1 MNKEMGDHMN
11 DLNFLNESRLPKD
24 PNKDPEFGIPQEEKY
39 PLFDEKHVRSAIK
52 LFGHVEPKYESQ
64 LARAIIKRMKKY
76 NIPFEF
82 VGEENK
88 LYKYISHNLKESV
101 DDIMKKKWNIEDFNT
116 AEKIGAELARLHA
129 EKEKHLKEDDMSS
142 VYFKNID
149 DHIEQLNKKMK
160 EFDCKC
166 ERITEE
172 AEAVK
177 KETVVLNNLRSDVQD
192 ELSAVKNYDSHAD
205 EAEAAGYDD
214 IAKILRD
221 IRDEEKV
228 HIGELQSL
236 LIKHD
241 KEYEESL
248 EDGEEEVEEELT
260 ESVLDPVNKERCPE
274 VFKNDVMR
282 EDVRKFI
289 LGIIEDAKA
298 KIPFKFN
305 LLNVLMVG
313 SSTGYQY
320 TLTSDI
326 DVEIETDIPENK
338 KWDAIKNTPKGIM
351 LPDTQKPVNVFF
363 MFNGQKYDF
372 KNAENVYD
380 VLNNKWLKKSNKTN
394 LKVPYN
400 YIKDLSMFFMNGCD
414 LALSK
419 YEQDKREFEEYLS
432 LNPET
437 QEISE
442 KEKWEAVD
450 RKIVDIKNDA
460 DLLKMAHHV
469 IFAFEKEGY
478 EDMPFKVNI
487 EMKNDDPRYSVNN
500 LVYKMIDRFGY
511 LEKMD
516 SKAKEARELIKKNEE
531 RIKTDIAKADDHL
544 QEDSVNTPEE
554 IEDENETIDIA
565 NKLLKNNNETAKK
578 DNLKE
583 DYEKPSEGP
592 SSLIPEYMKKKIKP
606 KTEEELKREANIKNS
621 IDSAKWQKQKKEL
634 EKNSINADD
643 LIPSWF
649 KEALNEDFENYILEE
664 ELLNEELSKKQ
675 HRRWKFAKYCIKF
688 LKEDSLNQ
696 ILSRIYGKDS
706 EWLSKSKKEKIEKLR
721 QLSERIPESTKEN
734 IMNSS
739 YSKQTEKLL
748 KKKEKVAKIVGGS
761 TTGATA
767 AGGSAYTVAATLSA
781 KASYDA
787 AVTAGGIAINLTGLV
802 TVLSGLLTLL
812 ATAIVAVVSG
822 VVAGTMHYRNRKTI
836 AKIDVDEMMN
846 ELSKKQFKE
855 SFNYEEATKKLRKN
869 IELNK
874 KFFEARDLALMAET
888 KEQKEKAI
896 QMLEMSIKLLTE
908 NKISEDES
916 IDIQLLES
924 FLNDENLNESLSIS
938 DNRSYR
944 LVIRIIRR
952 YLNDETAAEL
962 LNHIYNTD
970 EWNEKTSYA
979 KDKLIYIIEKLPEE
993 NKKRIVNNSDLK
1005 RFLYQVKK
1013 DERKYNFS
1021 LNNKTQ
1027 HAAKIGLGAGIVAG
1041 LTSGSIVL
1049 SALLIVIGALI
1060 KDAGTKAAE
1069 DSEFRKAEFDNSLN
1083 NALTEIKEN
1092 IKTELKK

>member
-64 LARAIIKRMKKY
+64 LAHAIIKRMKKY

-101 DDIMKKKWNIEDFNT
+101 DDNMKKKWNIEDFDT

-129 EKEKHLKEDDMSS
+129 EKEKHLKEDDMPS
-142 VYFKNID
+142 VYFENID
-149 DHIEQLNKKMK
+149 SHIEQLNKKMK
-160 EFDCKC
+160 EFDCEC

-172 AEAVK
+172 AETVK
-177 KETVVLNNLRSDVQD
+177 KETIVLNNLRSDVQD
-192 ELSAVKNYDSHAD
+192 ELTAIKNYDSHAD

-214 IAKILRD
+214 VAKILRD

-274 VFKNDVMR
+274 VFENDIMR

-289 LGIIEDAKA
+289 LGIIEDAKS
-298 KIPFKFN
+298 KIPFKFD

-320 TLTSDI
+320 ALTSDI
-326 DVEIETDIPENK
+326 DIEIETNIPEKK

-351 LPDTQKPVNVFF
+351 LPDTQKPINIFF
-363 MFNGQKYDF
+363 MFDGQKYDF

-380 VLNNKWLKKSNKTN
+380 VLNNKWLKKSDKTN
-394 LKVPYN
+394 FKVPYN

-432 LNPET
+432 LDPET

-450 RKIVDIKNDA
+450 RKIIDIKNDA

-516 SKAKEARELIKKNEE
+516 SKAKEARELIKQNEE
-531 RIKTDIAKADDHL
+531 RIKSDIAKADDHL
-544 QEDSVNTPEE
+544 QEDSVNT
-554 IEDENETIDIA
+554 EDEKKNE
-565 NKLLKNNNETAKK
+565 NEAENIAKK
-578 DNLKE
+578 MTGTEDGDEIVAEEALKMDPPSKGFTAFIPKYFEPKIENPTAEDSINSAKRKIKEKEQMTPKNTINNYEKMGEPE
-583 DYEKPSEGP
+583 DYIPSY
-592 SSLIPEYMKKKIKP
+592 L
-606 KTEEELKREANIKNS
+606 REAL
-621 IDSAKWQKQKKEL
+621 EL
-634 EKNSINADD
+634 
-643 LIPSWF
+643 
-649 KEALNEDFENYILEE
+649 DFEEFLQEE
-664 ELLNEELSKKQ
+664 MLLNEELSKKQ
-675 HRRWKFAKYCIKF
+675 SRRWKFAKYCLKF
-688 LKEDSLNQ
+688 IKEDSLNN
-696 ILSRIYGKDS
+696 IFVKIYGK
-706 EWLSKSKKEKIEKLR
+706 ENNQWLSKTKKEKVEKLR
-721 QLSERIPESTKEN
+721 QLSERIPESAKER

-739 YSKQTEKLL
+739 QSKELEKTLN
-748 KKKEKVAKIVGGS
+748 KKVKASKIAGGS
-761 TTGATA
+761 LTGASVAGGTAYTIGATA
-767 AGGSAYTVAATLSA
+767 SA

-787 AVTAGGIAINLTGLV
+787 AMAAATAGSIVINLTPLV
-802 TVLSGLLTLL
+802 TIIAGLCSLI

-822 VVAGTMHYRNRKTI
+822 IVTGTMHYKNRKTI
-836 AKIDVDEMMN
+836 AKVDGEEIVK
-846 ELSKKQFKE
+846 ELSKKHL
-855 SFNYEEATKKLRKN
+855 NEAVDFSVYTEILKKNR
-869 IELNK
+869 EANK
-874 KFFEARDLALMAET
+874 RFLEARDLALMAT
-888 KEQKEKAI
+888 TPEQKQKAI
-896 QMLEMSIKLLTE
+896 KILEASLKILTGDEIQDVNLIEDLSQAFKEDEILTE
-908 NKISEDES
+908 GVVDTVKGAAKKVYNTKYDLDNLLKKASGRKINILALLFSYGILGPLGVPAYLFFKWYKYKDVYNEFKAIVSEDEE
-916 IDIQLLES
+916 IMGVYKEIQ
-924 FLNDENLNESLSIS
+924 NEIHSPKP
-938 DNRSYR
+938 DRQK
-944 LVIRIIRR
+944 VK
-952 YLNDETAAEL
+952 EL
-962 LNHIYNTD
+962 MIKF
-970 EWNEKTSYA
+970 EG
-979 KDKLIYIIEKLPEE
+979 LIY
-993 NKKRIVNNSDLK
+993 KKSNQKEFIDLK
-1005 RFLYQVKK
+1005 HKLKM
-1013 DERKYNFS
+1013 E
-1021 LNNKTQ
+1021 
-1027 HAAKIGLGAGIVAG
+1027 
-1041 LTSGSIVL
+1041 
-1049 SALLIVIGALI
+1049 
-1060 KDAGTKAAE
+1060 
-1069 DSEFRKAEFDNSLN
+1069 KAEILQQKKLN
-1083 NALTEIKEN
+1083 KEN
-1092 IKTELKK
+1092 W